1 MVCAVI
7 LHLALSAIAPVA
19 APLQR
24 WQRYHAPD
32 TGSTTGR
39 NDRESERWMARASRR
54 AWNLDEAMAAL
65 DAVRDEQIATIFA
78 RRNPGM
84 VVWGIR
90 YGDLEKI
97 AKQITPNAELAA
109 ALWDTGVFEARTLAL
124 RVLPNGALTEAQ
136 IDAWVSDLNFPT
148 LSDEFAG
155 AVFHT
160 PWARSKMDAW
170 IEDERD
176 FVKRAGYAL
185 LYGFAAEPDSGIS
198 REEWLAW
205 LKRIEREI
213 HQSPNWSRE
222 MMNLLPIAIG
232 LRDTALYEPA
242 LAAARA
248 YGKIDVFHGD
258 KTNCKIQDPV
268 ALLQDPRT
276 KIKRY

>member
-1 MVCAVI
+1 
-7 LHLALSAIAPVA
+7 
-19 APLQR
+19 
-24 WQRYHAPD
+24 
-32 TGSTTGR
+32 
-39 NDRESERWMARASRR
+39 
-54 AWNLDEAMAAL
+54 
-65 DAVRDEQIATIFA
+65 
-78 RRNPGM
+78 
-84 VVWGIR
+84 
-90 YGDLEKI
+90 
-97 AKQITPNAELAA
+97 
-109 ALWDTGVFEARTLAL
+109 
-124 RVLPNGALTEAQ
+124 
-136 IDAWVSDLNFPT
+136 
-148 LSDEFAG
+148 
-155 AVFHT
+155 
-160 PWARSKMDAW
+160 MDAW

-198 REEWLAW
+198 HEEWLAW
-205 LKRIEREI
+205 LKRIERDI

-242 LAAARA
+242 LATARA